1 MQENEQNRID
11 WLSLIYDEKLLPF
24 ALGAAI
30 VSILFLVVDY
40 LYFSSQENKE
50 SMLGITYR
58 GNNIWLIL
66 VTWFG
71 GGFVVAYFATL
82 IEIFDNSKQSMFALG
97 LLWPFGFTKLV
108 AGAKAHLLGGDEAEE
123 PLIEE
128 ED

>member
-1 MQENEQNRID
+1 MNEDGQKEIE
-11 WLSLIYDEKLLPF
+11 WLSIIYDENILPF

-40 LYFSSQENKE
+40 LYFSSQENNE

-58 GNNIWLIL
+58 GNNILLII

-71 GGFVVAYFATL
+71 GGFVVAYFATF
-82 IEIFDNSKQSMFALG
+82 IEIFDSSKQSMFALG
-97 LLWPFGFTKLV
+97 LLWPYGFTKLV
-108 AGAKAHLLGGDEAEE
+108 AGAKAHLLARDEAEE